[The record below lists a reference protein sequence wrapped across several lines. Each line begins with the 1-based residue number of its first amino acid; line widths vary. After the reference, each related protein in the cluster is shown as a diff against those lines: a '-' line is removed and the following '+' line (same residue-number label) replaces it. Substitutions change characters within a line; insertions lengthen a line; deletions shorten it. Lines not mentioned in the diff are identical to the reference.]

1 MVECWITHVLSNV
14 PAWITSGNGVLW
26 DGSELMAY
34 ARQCEP
40 EEFGGSA
47 GGVGGEV
54 GMWRYVWGP
63 VVMGVASVGIWK
75 TLQGGG

>member
-1 MVECWITHVLSNV
+1 
-14 PAWITSGNGVLW
+14 
-26 DGSELMAY
+26 MAY